1 METKICTKCLEEK
14 PFTSFYK
21 EKSGK
26 FGLRPDCKDC
36 LKARQ
41 QSARTEWS
49 ADRKRGPKVSCACG
63 RAKTPYAAQC
73 AYCSRNLDGDPSRIE
88 WSRNAKGY
96 MRGYLNGKEVKQHRV
111 VMEMS
116 LGRPLKPHENVHHK
130 NGIKDDNNLEN
141 LELWSTSQPSG
152 QRVQDKIDW
161 CAKFLAEYGILVSN
175 MDTEL
180 AGS

>member
-1 METKICTKCLEEK
+1 ML
-14 PFTSFYK
+14 FRS
-21 EKSGK
+21 
-26 FGLRPDCKDC
+26 
-36 LKARQ
+36 
-41 QSARTEWS
+41 
-49 ADRKRGPKVSCACG
+49 
-63 RAKTPYAAQC
+63 
-73 AYCSRNLDGDPSRIE
+73 
-88 WSRNAKGY
+88 
-96 MRGYLNGKEVKQHRV
+96 GKEVKQHRV